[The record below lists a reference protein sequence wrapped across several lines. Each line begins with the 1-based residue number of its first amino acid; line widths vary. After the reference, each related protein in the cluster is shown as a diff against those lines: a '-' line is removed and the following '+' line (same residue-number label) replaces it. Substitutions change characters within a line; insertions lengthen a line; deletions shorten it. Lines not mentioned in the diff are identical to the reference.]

1 MDHSWWYYECFGTS
15 YPILIVLTGCGSL
28 TVILWVFWYILPHTN
43 CPHRLWIID
52 GDTMSV
58 LVHPIPYLLSSQAV
72 DHWWWYYE
80 CFGTSYLI
88 LIVLTGYGSL
98 MVILWVFW
106 YILPHTYCPHRLW
119 IIDGDTMSVLV
130 HPTSYLLSSQAMDHW
145 WWYYECFGT
154 SYPIL
159 IVLTGYGS
167 LMVILW
173 VFWYILPHTY
183 CPHRLWII
191 DSDTM
196 SVLVNPT
203 PNVLT
208 GYGSFM
214 VILWVFWYILPHT
227 YCPHRLWIIDGDTMS
242 VLVHPTPY

>member
-1 MDHSWWYYECFGTS
+1 MSSQAMDHSWWYYECFGTS

-28 TVILWVFWYILPHTN
+28 TVILWVFWYILPHT
-43 CPHRLWIID
+43 
-52 GDTMSV
+52 
-58 LVHPIPYLLSSQAV
+58 
-72 DHWWWYYE
+72 
-80 CFGTSYLI
+80 
-88 LIVLTGYGSL
+88 
-98 MVILWVFW
+98 
-106 YILPHTYCPHRLW
+106 YCPHRLW
-119 IIDGDTMSVLV
+119 IIDGYTMSVLV
-130 HPTSYLLSSQAMDHW
+130 HPTPYLLSSQAMDHW

-183 CPHRLWII
+183 CPDRLWII
-191 DSDTM
+191 DGDTM
-196 SVLVNPT
+196 SVLVHPT
-203 PNVLT
+203 SYLLSSQA
-208 GYGSFM
+208 YGSLM

-242 VLVHPTPY
+242 VLVHPIPYLLSSQAVDHWWWYYECFGTSYPILIVLTGFGSLMVVLWMIVSP